1 MDSNTSS
8 ENFNVN
14 DLKYIDTNGNNINS
28 APSAVNKKD
37 TSETDLYLNMVANQ
51 SKILQESEKSSSS
64 LKLDNSSEKK
74 SSTIN
79 SSSQKSSVT
88 SKANF
93 EEISFGNDKK
103 KSKSRR
109 KSENRSNTRSEVNS
123 ETYSDRFREK
133 TPVKIELTPQQIRM
147 KKIELLRKLCELKQK
162 GYKLSKEY
170 DFNSSL
176 EDMEY
181 EYDLLKSFA
190 NKRNGIKLYKNVLLN
205 VCSVT
210 EFLNDKY
217 DPFSFQLSGWS
228 EHMSVEVDSYD
239 DVLEELYE
247 KYKGKGGTM
256 PPEMKLLFLVLASAS
271 AFHFSK
277 SHLSNMPGLDKVMQ
291 NNPGF
296 IPNMVNG
303 TKQTSQFMTEQEIHL
318 EKLRKEMQQ
327 KERDLKKQQK
337 EHQQR
342 VAQNANREQYLK
354 EQQIKLNTKQND
366 IPTEN
371 YQNAHHPVNLNS
383 GHQNFNIPNTDSRQP
398 PKIEKHQTVEDILG
412 KLHARDS
419 VNNTDTQDE
428 MSNNNDR
435 IVSDTSEARRRGR
448 KKKTLMQIN

>member
-8 ENFNVN
+8 ENFNLN
-14 DLKYIDTNGNNINS
+14 EINYIDNNGNQMNNS
-28 APSAVNKKD
+28 PKNKKES
-37 TSETDLYLNMVANQ
+37 SETDLYLNMIANQ
-51 SKILQESEKSSSS
+51 NKVLQESEKSSSS

-79 SSSQKSSVT
+79 SSSKSSVT

-93 EEISFGNDKK
+93 QEINFNSDSRKN
-103 KSKSRR
+103 SKRSRNSDN
-109 KSENRSNTRSEVNS
+109 KSETKNRSETNTPTENL
-123 ETYSDRFREK
+123 TNK
-133 TPVKIELTPQQIRM
+133 TPIKVQLSPQEIRM
-147 KKIELLRKLCELKQK
+147 KKIEMLRKLSELKQK
-162 GYKLSKEY
+162 GYKLSKDY

-217 DPFSFQLSGWS
+217 DPFNFQLNGWS

-247 KYKGKGGTM
+247 KYKGRGGTM

-277 SHLSNMPGLDKVMQ
+277 AHLSNMPGLNKVME

-303 TKQTSQFMTEQEIHL
+303 KKKTSQFMTEQEIHL
-318 EKLRKEMQQ
+318 ENLRKELQE
-327 KERDLKKQQK
+327 KEKRIKQQQR
-337 EHQQR
+337 EHQQK
-342 VAQNANREQYLK
+342 VAESRSREQYLN
-354 EQQIKLNTKQND
+354 EQQAKLNSKNNISQ
-366 IPTEN
+366 EN
-371 YQNAHHPVNLNS
+371 YQNAHHPVNLNA
-383 GHQNFNIPNTDSRQP
+383 GHPNMNIPTQDVRQA
-398 PKIEKHQTVEDILG
+398 PKIESNQTVEDILG
-412 KLHARDS
+412 RLHSREPQT
-419 VNNTDTQDE
+419 NTDTQE
-428 MSNNNDR
+428 EFSNNNDR
-435 IVSDTSEARRRGR
+435 IVSDTSERRKRGR

>member
-8 ENFNVN
+8 ENFNLN
-14 DLKYIDTNGNNINS
+14 DLNYIDTNGNKMNNS
-28 APSAVNKKD
+28 PNNKKD
-37 TSETDLYLNMVANQ
+37 SSETDLYLNMLANQ
-51 SKILQESEKSSSS
+51 SKTLQESEKSSSS
-64 LKLDNSSEKK
+64 LKLDKSSEKR

-79 SSSQKSSVT
+79 SSSKSSVT

-93 EEISFGNDKK
+93 QEVNFSND
-103 KSKSRR
+103 SHNRR
-109 KSENRSNTRSEVNS
+109 TNSETRSEVRS
-123 ETYSDRFREK
+123 T
-133 TPVKIELTPQQIRM
+133 TPVERPRSKSPVKVQLTAQEIRM
-147 KKIELLRKLCELKQK
+147 KKIEMLRKLSELKQK

-217 DPFSFQLSGWS
+217 DPFNFQLNGWS

-247 KYKGKGGTM
+247 KYKGRGGTM

-277 SHLSNMPGLDKVMQ
+277 AHLSNMPGLDKVME

-303 TKQTSQFMTEQEIHL
+303 KKKSSQFMTEQEIHL
-318 EKLRKEMQQ
+318 ENLRKELQE
-327 KERDLKKQQK
+327 KDKRIKQQQR
-337 EHQQR
+337 EHSQQM
-342 VAQNANREQYLK
+342 AQAKSREQFLK
-354 EQQIKLNTKQND
+354 EQQVKLESQNNV
-366 IPTEN
+366 PVEN
-371 YQNAHHPVNLNS
+371 YQNAHHPVNLNA
-383 GHQNFNIPNTDSRQP
+383 GHANMNIPNLDVRNT
-398 PKIEKHQTVEDILG
+398 PKIEKNQTVEDILG
-412 KLHARDS
+412 RLHSREPQT
-419 VNNTDTQDE
+419 NTDTQEE

-435 IVSDTSEARRRGR
+435 IVSDTSERRKRGR
-448 KKKTLMQIN
+448 KKKNLMQIS